1 MRRCHRPAI
10 YEQGLVPSRKACSHS
25 VLTQRHPLAMPRSV
39 QKASAFRGSTC
50 IDGAARK
57 NDHRKMLRELD
68 IPRHMDHHAHLHTA
82 QSQRLEWRARPDAYC
97 VNAWLRSSTCTASAI
112 RALICHAT
120 PSRHAMAQPVRVEQ
134 ASVCQP
140 SLTCSRAPQ
149 SALSGAA
156 LRPLQRLRR

>member
-1 MRRCHRPAI
+1 LRRCHRPAI

-120 PSRHAMAQPVRVEQ
+120 PSRHGA
-134 ASVCQP
+134 ASE
-140 SLTCSRAPQ
+140 SRAGQRVPTLPHMQ
-149 SALSGAA
+149 PLRALSQE
-156 LRPLQRLRR
+156 QRSDLSEG